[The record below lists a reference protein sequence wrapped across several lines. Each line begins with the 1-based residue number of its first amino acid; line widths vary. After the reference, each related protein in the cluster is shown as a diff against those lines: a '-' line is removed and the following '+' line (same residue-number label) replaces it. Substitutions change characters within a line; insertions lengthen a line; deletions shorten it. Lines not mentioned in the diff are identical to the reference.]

1 MRLRLPGHLGRAREM
16 KVGGGEAGDAGRNSG
31 RLEVRPPRRLGW
43 PSSNA
48 GAEAP
53 YDLTGGAGACR

>member
-1 MRLRLPGHLGRAREM
+1 MVVERLAVR
-16 KVGGGEAGDAGRNSG
+16 VGGCGWLAG
-31 RLEVRPPRRLGW
+31 RLEDRLPRRLGW

-53 YDLTGGAGACR
+53 YDPARGAGAGRLIVAAV